1 MKTIHFFL
9 WLGIIFWVSGGQSSS
24 FNIYLMRR
32 YFKPSK
38 YQPQKAVLRVGHLM
52 DEEFCRCCFDA
63 LPEPPLSMNL
73 NLWFKFCLKES
84 ELRMTAEEG
93 SWEQMLRDSEVGSLP
108 VADLS
113 PHHWQ

>member
-1 MKTIHFFL
+1 
-9 WLGIIFWVSGGQSSS
+9 
-24 FNIYLMRR
+24 
-32 YFKPSK
+32 
-38 YQPQKAVLRVGHLM
+38 
-52 DEEFCRCCFDA
+52 
-63 LPEPPLSMNL
+63 MNL

-84 ELRMTAEEG
+84 ELRMTAEGG